1 MSSNLSMIMPDA
13 GAPSLLEVDIVG
25 KSYRRGRTRL
35 EIIDGLAFALRRGGV
50 TCLLGPS
57 GCGKTTALRIILGLD
72 HDYEGSIKPST
83 DRLRLGVVFQD
94 PRLLPWRTVE
104 QNVRLAAPAITAAAL
119 SALLL
124 ELGLAEW
131 RGHRPNQLSL
141 GMARRVA
148 LARALAVD
156 PDLLVLDEAF
166 VSLDE
171 RGADLLRAVTFAAVE
186 CRNSTVL
193 MVTHNVREALQ
204 FSDTILVL
212 GPRPTHLVDTMSL
225 STPRAQRDDSWLE
238 RARARLLTT
247 SQGFLQVG

>member
-1 MSSNLSMIMPDA
+1 MLDV
-13 GAPSLLEVDIVG
+13 GAPRPPEAEQLLEVDIIG
-25 KSYRRGRTRL
+25 KTRMRDGAPIP
-35 EIIDGLAFALRRGGV
+35 IIKDLRFSLRRHHV

-57 GCGKTTALRIILGLD
+57 GCGKTTALRIVMGLD
-72 HDYEGSIKPST
+72 EVFEGRVTPPAAA
-83 DRLRLGVVFQD
+83 LRVGVVFQD

-104 QNVRLAAPAITAAAL
+104 QNVRLAAPQIAPAAL
-119 SALLL
+119 DALLA

-131 RGHRPNQLSL
+131 RGSGPNQLSL

-171 RGADLLRAVTFAAVE
+171 RGADLLRTIVFEAVE
-186 CRNSTVL
+186 RRRATVL

-204 FSDTILVL
+204 HSDTILVL
-212 GPRPTHLVDTMSL
+212 APRPTSVLETVQLDR
-225 STPRAQRDDSWLE
+225 PRRDRHPEWIAAE
-238 RARARLLTT
+238 RQNLMAVKA
-247 SQGFLQVG
+247 GFLELD